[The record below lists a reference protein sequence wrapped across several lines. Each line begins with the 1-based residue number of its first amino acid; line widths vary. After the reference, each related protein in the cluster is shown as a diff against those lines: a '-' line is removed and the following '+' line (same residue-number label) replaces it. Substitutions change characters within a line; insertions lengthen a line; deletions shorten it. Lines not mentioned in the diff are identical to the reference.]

1 MGRLSENLKYV
12 YIRTNCYVFHV
23 FPCIMAQHFIP
34 ILILILILFLQLRM
48 ADLFFLSQK
57 INSKLEREERRNP
70 STTVSEEW
78 QHKRDKSPKDID
90 IDRSPSRSGELREKN
105 QEKGYVVECDI
116 TTHSVREEEA
126 KRENLGY
133 F

>member
-1 MGRLSENLKYV
+1 
-12 YIRTNCYVFHV
+12 
-23 FPCIMAQHFIP
+23 
-34 ILILILILFLQLRM
+34 M

-57 INSKLEREERRNP
+57 IKSKLEREIKRNP
-70 STTVSEEW
+70 STTVSEGW

-90 IDRSPSRSGELREKN
+90 IDRSLSRSGELREKIKKKDTSLN
-105 QEKGYVVECDI
+105 AI
-116 TTHSVREEEA
+116 STTHSVREEEA